1 MKKSLLLLTLLAAC
15 TSNHYEPMAGNDFSK
30 EKQGLDN
37 HECAYSEIEKLHA
50 ARNNNGA
57 ILGAVILGPFGG
69 ILGGIAGGAAA
80 GGLGGAIGGS
90 TDNPPKL
97 DLNVEIQKC
106 MESKGYVGHSSG
118 YN

>member
-1 MKKSLLLLTLLAAC
+1 MKKSLLLLMLLTAC
-15 TSNHYEPMAGNDFSK
+15 ARTHYEPAAGNDFSK
-30 EKQGLDN
+30 EKQGLDH
-37 HECAYSEIEKLHA
+37 HECLHSEIEKSHA
-50 ARNNNGA
+50 ARNDTGA

-90 TDNPPKL
+90 TDTAPKR

-106 MESKGYVGHSSG
+106 MESKGYVG

>member
-1 MKKSLLLLTLLAAC
+1 MRKFARK
-15 TSNHYEPMAGNDFSK
+15 P
-30 EKQGLDN
+30 DN
-37 HECAYSEIEKLHA
+37 T
-50 ARNNNGA
+50 GA
-57 ILGAVILGPFGG
+57 VIGAVILGPFGG
-69 ILGGIAGGAAA
+69 ALGGIAGGAAA

-106 MESKGYVGHSSG
+106 MESKGYVGYSSG